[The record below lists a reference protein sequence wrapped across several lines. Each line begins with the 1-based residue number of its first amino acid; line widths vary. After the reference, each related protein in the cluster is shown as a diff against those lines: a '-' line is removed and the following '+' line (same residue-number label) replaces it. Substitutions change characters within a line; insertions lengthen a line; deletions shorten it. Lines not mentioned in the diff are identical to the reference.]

1 MARAGKKPQLR
12 TCSVCNKPGHNKSR
26 CPDFLRTRE
35 TKNVPAPALK
45 MFIYEAPRNVA
56 SPHLV
61 NLKHKHNPWEDVGSF
76 SPEQTVSAYQ
86 NYQNAFHSP
95 MPEKIQ
101 TLPRIDEP
109 SVQLIRPKN
118 SPSIFVSLRERY
130 ESWQEDRA
138 TQKTLIKMESK
149 FSEIEKIEEAKDMA
163 AQVPLTA
170 EERLADLIADAML
183 IQFYRDVEIN
193 EKRRTASSEHPMD
206 FKHLFWKMSWRAAI
220 LIALLVV
227 PFQANSYYRA
237 LKTTTGQIAA
247 DGTEG
252 FMALQD
258 STAAIMQSNLTGA
271 EDSVLTALNKFNRA
285 IEAMNSNHQLLQK
298 IASAVPVVSNE
309 VQSRQ
314 KLITAGQKIAL
325 GNTYLIKGLSE
336 SQANASSTLTDKIA
350 LVTAHLK
357 AAVPNYRTALDDLSA
372 VDAGVLPLEYQS
384 SFKDFR
390 LLFSTFLNDL
400 DSLVELGEA
409 VNEVFGGQGL
419 RRYLLVFQNPHEIR
433 PTGGFLGS
441 YAIIDIKDGKIS
453 DLNIPPGGSYALRG
467 QLDESVE
474 PPTPLLLSNKRWEF
488 QDANWFPDF
497 PASAEKMMWFY
508 RHSRN
513 VTVDGVIAVNATVL
527 ERLLSVIGPITD
539 LNRSIELTAT
549 SAVAIIQQVVEE
561 GPEKKDNKPKQILAD
576 LAPQF
581 INYLYGAKAEQILPL
596 MINLSDA
603 LEKKEIQAYFTDL
616 SVEKTVKD
624 FGWAGQI
631 LPSKDGQDYLAVI
644 NANIQGQKSD
654 AEIKQTITH
663 QAVVSEDGTVLD
675 TVVITREHTGIPG
688 TKLYGQTNINY
699 VRVYVPQGSELISAG
714 GFTWPD
720 ERKFRAPDP
729 WTTKDAFLTAQE
741 KEIKYDETTG
751 TRITNE
757 FGKTAFANWIILEPG
772 ESRQVQFTYRLPFKV
787 QMDYPQASE
796 QNFVKKLISED
807 YLTSRYQLI
816 IQRQSGQDSDFESQ
830 IIYPSP
836 WRPSWSDGGNVAL
849 AANGIGIGIMSLD
862 TDNIWSLVM
871 KKER

>member
-35 TKNVPAPALK
+35 TKNTPAPALK
-45 MFIYEAPRNVA
+45 MYIYEAPQNVA

-61 NLKHKHNPWEDVGSF
+61 NLKHKHNPWEEVGSF
-76 SPEQTVSAYQ
+76 SPEQTVTPYQ

-109 SVQLIRPKN
+109 TVNLVRPKN
-118 SPSIFVSLRERY
+118 SGSFFSSLRERY
-130 ESWQEDRA
+130 ESWREERA
-138 TQKTLIKMESK
+138 TQKTLRKMEDK
-149 FSEIEKIEEAKDMA
+149 FSEIEKSEEAKE
-163 AQVPLTA
+163 VPTPVEITA
-170 EERLADLIADAML
+170 EERLAELVAEAVL
-183 IQFYRDVEIN
+183 VKSYRSK
-193 EKRRTASSEHPMD
+193 EKFERLLN
-206 FKHLFWKMSWRAAI
+206 FKHLFFKMSWRAAI

-258 STAAIMQSNLTGA
+258 STAAIMQSNLSGA
-271 EDSVLTALNKFNRA
+271 ENSVLTALDKFNRA
-285 IEAMNSNHQLLQK
+285 VEVMNSNHKLLQK

-336 SQANASSTLTDKIA
+336 SQANTSSTLTDKIA

-357 AAVPNYRTALDDLSA
+357 AAAPNYRTALDDLSA
-372 VDAGVLPLEYQS
+372 VDPGVLPLEYQS

-390 LLFSTFLNDL
+390 LLFLTFLNDL

-453 DLNIPPGGSYALRG
+453 DLNIPPGGSYALQG

-513 VTVDGVIAVNATVL
+513 ITVDGVIAVNATVL

-549 SAVAIIQQVVEE
+549 SAIAMIQQVVEE
-561 GPEKKDNKPKQILAD
+561 GPEKKENKPKQILTD

-616 SVEKTVKD
+616 GVEKIVKD

-631 LPSKDGQDYLAVI
+631 LPSKDGQDYLAVV
-644 NANIQGQKSD
+644 NANIQGQKTD
-654 AEIKQTITH
+654 AEIKQTVTH

-688 TKLYGQTNINY
+688 AKLYGQTNINY
-699 VRVYVPQGSELISAG
+699 IRVYVPLGSELISAG

-720 ERKFRAPDP
+720 EKKFRAPDS

-757 FGKTAFANWIILEPG
+757 FGKTAFANWVILEPG
-772 ESRQVQFTYRLPFKV
+772 ESRQVQFTYRLPFKIE
-787 QMDYPQASE
+787 MNSPRTSE
-796 QNFVKKLISED
+796 QNFVKKIISDD

-816 IQRQSGQDSDFESQ
+816 VQRQSGQNSDFESQ

-836 WRPSWSDGGNVAL
+836 WRPSWSDGGNIAL
-849 AANGIGIGIMSLD
+849 AANGIGIGIISLD
-862 TDNIWSLVM
+862 ADKIWSLVM